1 MGAIYGYEAIKRRR
15 LFCPRG
21 KELEETLELSNL
33 ILALADDLFTSC
45 FISECAPIDTP
56 EKIQWYERYCEM
68 QPAGIRTPMDEEY
81 NLLRFLTAQ
90 EEHYR
95 QALEE
100 IKAGRKRSHWI
111 WYIFPQLA
119 VLGHSYN
126 AKYYGISGL
135 DEAKAYLAHPT
146 LGPRLRAITH
156 ALLDNETREPTEIL
170 GSIDAMKV
178 RSCLTLFNA
187 VSPDDIFQFA
197 LNKFYDGKP
206 DPLTLEHLR

>member
-1 MGAIYGYEAIKRRR
+1 MN
-15 LFCPRG
+15 
-21 KELEETLELSNL
+21 TH
-33 ILALADDLFTSC
+33 
-45 FISECAPIDTP
+45 
-56 EKIQWYERYCEM
+56 
-68 QPAGIRTPMDEEY
+68 Y
-81 NLLRFLTAQ
+81 NLERFLQAQ
-90 EEHYR
+90 DTDYPIAFNEMSEG
-95 QALEE
+95 Q
-100 IKAGRKRSHWI
+100 KRSHWI

-146 LGPRLRAITH
+146 LGPRLRVITH
-156 ALLDNETREPTEIL
+156 ALLDNETKEPTEIL

>member
-1 MGAIYGYEAIKRRR
+1 
-15 LFCPRG
+15 
-21 KELEETLELSNL
+21 
-33 ILALADDLFTSC
+33 
-45 FISECAPIDTP
+45 
-56 EKIQWYERYCEM
+56 
-68 QPAGIRTPMDEEY
+68 MDEKY
-81 NLLRFLTAQ
+81 NLQRFLTAQ
-90 EEHYR
+90 EGHYK

-100 IKAGRKRSHWI
+100 IASGRKRSHWI

-146 LGPRLRAITH
+146 LGPRLRAICQ
-156 ALLDNETREPTEIL
+156 ALLRHETKSPTEML

-187 VSPDDIFQFA
+187 VSPDNIFQHA
-197 LNKFYDGKP
+197 LSMFYDGKP